1 MAETVIMPKWG
12 LTMEEGTIQEWMV
25 GEDEPVQNG
34 DVLCIV
40 ETEKTNVE
48 LTSPYSG
55 VVARVLVEDG
65 ETVPV
70 GAPLMIIAAS
80 PEEARKV
87 REAGT

>member
-1 MAETVIMPKWG
+1 
-12 LTMEEGTIQEWMV
+12 MV